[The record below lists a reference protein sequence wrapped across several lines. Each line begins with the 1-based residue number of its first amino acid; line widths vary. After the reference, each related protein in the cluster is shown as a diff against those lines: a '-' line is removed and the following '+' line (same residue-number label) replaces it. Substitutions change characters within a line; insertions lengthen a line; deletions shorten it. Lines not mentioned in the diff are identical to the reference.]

1 MSNEASTSGIN
12 MEITQQQQ
20 QQQQQGL
27 KQKRRRRQQQ
37 QQPREV
43 ETKKKIAEI
52 SDAIRR
58 KYMNLK
64 LGKMTTKAVTEES
77 SRPIVE
83 PLKRLVEN
91 TAALKTSPAISSKP
105 RPTLVK
111 LKQQQQQ
118 QQRLKTKK
126 RLSFTPSIAE
136 ATIRPETTPLPDS
149 DSYDDDDDDDDNSTV
164 YETTEE
170 QEPDQGETDET
181 IREVL
186 GPKTIATAANTV
198 ENLDAYTRNAVGPL
212 SREYLRLFFT
222 DAKKRIDNVYGVYLD
237 DDEQL
242 IIGDSVLTIGE
253 NDDYVSV
260 KGKRYAGTRGLYE
273 LLFMRLPNE
282 QAYTNADLDAYRHI
296 LLATNAHR
304 RGHSASKPTLG
315 NKGHKYRKI
324 VSVLLSSGDRNV
336 GGIAREGSGLPIDDA
351 MTVTDNAIDYVYWD
365 DANELVDRLRLLL
378 ASRDAGHTGHD
389 NEIASIVEELR
400 EAGLIVN

>member
-1 MSNEASTSGIN
+1 MSNEAATSGVN
-12 MEITQQQQ
+12 LEITQQLQQQQ
-20 QQQQQGL
+20 QQQRL
-27 KQKRRRRQQQ
+27 KQKRRRRQQQQ

-64 LGKMTTKAVTEES
+64 LGKMTTKAAAEES

-83 PLKRLVEN
+83 PLKRLDEN

-105 RPTLVK
+105 RTTIVK
-111 LKQQQQQ
+111 LKQQQQQQQQ

-136 ATIRPETTPLPDS
+136 ATIRPETTPLPNS
-149 DSYDDDDDDDDNSTV
+149 DSYDDDDDNSTV

-186 GPKTIATAANTV
+186 GPETIAAANTV

-242 IIGDSVLTIGE
+242 MIGDSVLTIGE

-260 KGKRYAGTRGLYE
+260 KGKRYAGTRGLSCDC
-273 LLFMRLPNE
+273 LTSKRTRTLISTRTATSFWRRTRIDGAIRL
-282 QAYTNADLDAYRHI
+282 
-296 LLATNAHR
+296 
-304 RGHSASKPTLG
+304 
-315 NKGHKYRKI
+315 
-324 VSVLLSSGDRNV
+324 
-336 GGIAREGSGLPIDDA
+336 
-351 MTVTDNAIDYVYWD
+351 
-365 DANELVDRLRLLL
+365 ANPR
-378 ASRDAGHTGHD
+378 
-389 NEIASIVEELR
+389 
-400 EAGLIVN
+400 